1 MARSKYYYEKYS
13 TPPLKIQYKAGYEA
27 FNNPTQ
33 WTREVTTGV
42 TVITT
47 SNPYPRETMQA
58 KEWER
63 GYNSAYF
70 KKLWE
75 VETLECKT

>member
-1 MARSKYYYEKYS
+1 MVRSKFYYEKYS
-13 TPPLKIQYKAGYEA
+13 KPPLRIQYKAGYEA
-27 FNNPTQ
+27 FYNPKQ
-33 WTREVTTGV
+33 WTRRVRKGA

-47 SNPYPRETMQA
+47 SNPYPKETMQS

-70 KKLWE
+70 NKLKE
-75 VETLECKT
+75 LEMAG